1 VSGKRSLGR
10 LAPAPV
16 PPQTRFLAA
25 AKGRSRRCP
34 HLAVARQAVGPEL
47 RAERDQRR
55 QVGDRLDRARV
66 GDPHQPMGVEIV
78 AEQERRVGIGGR
90 EQPRLPVVEEVALV
104 DRLEPEGVA
113 LLAERRE
120 DGVKLALILAP

>member
-1 VSGKRSLGR
+1 
-10 LAPAPV
+10 
-16 PPQTRFLAA
+16 
-25 AKGRSRRCP
+25 
-34 HLAVARQAVGPEL
+34 
-47 RAERDQRR
+47 
-55 QVGDRLDRARV
+55 
-66 GDPHQPMGVEIV
+66 MGVEIV

>member
-1 VSGKRSLGR
+1 VSGERSLGR

-16 PPQTRFLAA
+16 PPQACFLTA
-25 AKGRSRRCP
+25 AKGRGRRRP
-34 HLAVARQAVGPEL
+34 HLAVAGQAVGPEL
-47 RAERDQRR
+47 RADRDQRR
-55 QVGDRLDRARV
+55 QVGDGLDGPCV
-66 GDPHQPMGVEIV
+66 GDPHEAVSVEV
-78 AEQERRVGIGGR
+78 VPEQERRVRVGGR